1 MSPPARLPLVNR
13 ALVGILGIACLV
25 GGVSAVL
32 FDSYENPW
40 GGALIRVGTVLAVLW
55 FALPTPTRPAAWT
68 GISPWVTVS
77 IVAIGIFAARRPL
90 LFFPLAGIV
99 MLIVLIARP
108 RPRRHSASDSSSG
121 KSESGSNRS

>member
-1 MSPPARLPLVNR
+1 MPASARPPLVNR
-13 ALVGILGIACLV
+13 ALVGILAIVCLG

-40 GGALIRVGTVLAVLW
+40 GGALIRVGTVLTVLW
-55 FALPTPTRPAAWT
+55 FALPTSTRPAAWT

-99 MLIVLIARP
+99 MLIVLISRTGK
-108 RPRRHSASDSSSG
+108 RRHSASRLSSG
-121 KSESGSNRS
+121 KAESGSNRS

>member
-1 MSPPARLPLVNR
+1 MSSSARPPLINRSLV
-13 ALVGILGIACLV
+13 AILAIACIV

-55 FALPTPTRPAAWT
+55 FALPTSTRPAAWS
-68 GISPWVTVS
+68 GISPWVTVTFVV
-77 IVAIGIFAARRPL
+77 IAIFAARRPW

-99 MLIVLIARP
+99 MLIVLLARP
-108 RPRRHSASDSSSG
+108 RGRRHSASALSPG
-121 KSESGSNRS
+121 KSESGNNRS